1 MIRWALRGAIDK
13 FERDG
18 DSDASVGLI
27 GVALGG
33 LALARSRRTA

>member
-18 DSDASVGLI
+18 DCDASVGLI
-27 GVALGG
+27 GAVIGG
-33 LALARSRRTA
+33 LALAGSRRTA